1 MEATDQNPFSLTSGT
16 RIQPLGS
23 DRFYMLVRWLVLI
36 FLFTVIQL
44 LTNESVWPPLQSSN
58 PMMVVVWCYAGLTC
72 LLTILLF
79 WRSLTSVRNIAFV
92 ADIAVVILLTM
103 LDPANAGLFYPLYL
117 LPLIGVAMQ
126 MSSAA
131 SLSIA
136 CVTAVLYIAAYLGI
150 LSDLSGLNNLPDM
163 LELLSLALR
172 AVTIVFIPWLANGLA
187 ERSGML
193 NRQSVVV
200 AEKETERA
208 WDEANSYRD
217 RMRALYE
224 VAYTL
229 STTMNYKS
237 VLNAALVES
246 RKLVPYTS
254 ALVLLSTGEP
264 DELYVAASYG
274 LNPADLDIRVHIGQG
289 SIAKILRS
297 GDPSLVKN
305 IGQEAEVRTITV
317 LQKCQSSCIVPLR
330 AALNTYG
337 VLLLASDRADAFS
350 DEQLGMVTPLANYAI
365 IALHNAQLV
374 HDLREER
381 AKLISK
387 EEEVR
392 HQLARD
398 MHDGPAQALAAI
410 TMNIEFIKRLLE
422 RDPERVADELDK
434 MAVLSKRT
442 THEIRTLLFE
452 LRPLVLETQGLDV
465 TLQQYFERF
474 DSKETKIVLDTE
486 PVPIELDSKVE
497 GTLFNIIQEAVNN
510 ALKHAR
516 AKHIWVR
523 LKIVTETLEITIQD
537 DGCGFDLKKVKA
549 SYEQRG
555 SFGLLNVEERAK
567 LIGGVSEIHSAPD
580 QGTTV
585 RVMMPLQ
592 IQ

>member
-44 LTNESVWPPLQSSN
+44 LTNDSVWPPLQSSN
-58 PMMVVVWCYAGLTC
+58 PMMVVVWCYAGLTG

-126 MSSAA
+126 MSSVA

-172 AVTIVFIPWLANGLA
+172 AVTIVFIPWLSNGLA

-237 VLNAALVES
+237 VLNAALIES

-305 IGQEAEVRTITV
+305 IGQEAEVRTITA

-523 LKIVTETLEITIQD
+523 LKTVTETLEITIQD